1 MIDVDI
7 ISVNLVVHSSMTL
20 IYIVVALLTNVVD
33 IVAEYKAEFG

>member
-20 IYIVVALLTNVVD
+20 IYIVVALLTNVVVD
-33 IVAEYKAEFG
+33 IVARRI